1 MNFTRLYLSTLVPQI
16 PKIINDNF
24 GATSNYMDVF
34 YNASTGVI
42 IKPVNTTGLIKGT
55 TGQFVNVIT
64 DNLTVKRQFTNWYN
78 NTTTI
83 DGDFTSTYNG
93 NDVSTRLATSDPS
106 SLARWRP
113 SDGSI
118 LIDPSTTLWPL
129 EPSAYSW
136 VNIVTPYI
144 KITNDVSYGLQNNN
158 LGQEVRII
166 FNLDVSTTAPYTIL
180 MAITD
185 VSEGTEQVLAVD
197 YNDASTGTWIK
208 LITIGWDASAGPS
221 WIVKES
227 GGTYTIS

>member
-24 GATSNYMDVF
+24 GAASNYMDVF
-34 YNASTGVI
+34 YDSSAGVL
-42 IKPVNTTGLIKGT
+42 IKPINTTGLIKGT

-144 KITNDVSYGLQNNN
+144 KINNDASYGLQNNN
-158 LGQEVRII
+158 LGQEVRLI
-166 FNLDVSTTAPYTIL
+166 FADPPTGSNDFKVL
-180 MAITD
+180 MD
-185 VSEGTEQVLAVD
+185 VSEGGELNLTVTTGEA
-197 YNDASTGTWIK
+197 ASLTNATWIK
-208 LITIGWDASAGPS
+208 LITTAWDASYGPTWS
-221 WIVKES
+221 IKES